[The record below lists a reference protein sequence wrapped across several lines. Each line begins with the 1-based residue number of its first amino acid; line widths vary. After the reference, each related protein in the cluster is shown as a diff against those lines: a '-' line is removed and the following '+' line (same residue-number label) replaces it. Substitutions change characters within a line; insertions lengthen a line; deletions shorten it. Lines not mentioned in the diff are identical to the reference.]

1 MKQDLATS
9 VFAAVV
15 GVLVAYFA
23 TNMFLPELEDVSF
36 NTIADGESFALT
48 DPNADIFNARAVNPT
63 VEVYVGNCDE
73 KDENGECL
81 DGVITDGDGGS
92 GDEIDTESEEE
103 PEDNENKDD
112 SSNIVPDSDLTP
124 EPTPEPEIEPEEE

>member
-1 MKQDLATS
+1 
-9 VFAAVV
+9 
-15 GVLVAYFA
+15 
-23 TNMFLPELEDVSF
+23 MFLPELEDVSF

-92 GDEIDTESEEE
+92 VKGYIDYKSSSKLDEYKIEFDTWQTFTVDISTFGDDCTEFAFVVASGNVIYLR
-103 PEDNENKDD
+103 D
-112 SSNIVPDSDLTP
+112 IV
-124 EPTPEPEIEPEEE
+124 IK